1 MPVAPPKQARVS
13 PNEFFTLSALKPQ
26 PLSWLFLVWQAQI
39 LFFLVILVSFINY
52 LVGTVIPATAEKQA
66 KGFFSYR
73 GGSTTGWGHAQQVQ
87 AHRWSPALCCCWGRG
102 LLWAGAPR

>member
-1 MPVAPPKQARVS
+1 MHSSLFLCQNTQS
-13 PNEFFTLSALKPQ
+13 FF
-26 PLSWLFLVWQAQI
+26 WLFLVWQAQI

-73 GGSTTGWGHAQQVQ
+73 GGSTTGWGCTQQIQVHLSG
-87 AHRWSPALCCCWGRG
+87 AWLFAAAGGDVCYGKV
-102 LLWAGAPR
+102 LLAERCH

>member
-1 MPVAPPKQARVS
+1 MHS
-13 PNEFFTLSALKPQ
+13 SLFLCPNPQ

-73 GGSTTGWGHAQQVQ
+73 GGSSTGWGCTQQVQ
-87 AHRWSPALCCCWGRG
+87 VHLWSLTLCCSWGRC
-102 LLWAGAPR
+102 LLWEGAPR